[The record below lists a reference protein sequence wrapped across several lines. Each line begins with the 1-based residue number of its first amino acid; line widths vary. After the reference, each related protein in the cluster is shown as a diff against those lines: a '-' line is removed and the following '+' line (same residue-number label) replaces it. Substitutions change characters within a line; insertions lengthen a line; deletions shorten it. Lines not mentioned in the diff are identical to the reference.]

1 MVRRSTFAL
10 DLRAFEK
17 KFGERAD
24 SLIRAAALDML
35 GAIVQRTP
43 VDTGRARG
51 NWQTTI
57 GAPAGGTVTT
67 LDPSGALA
75 RAKALGAL
83 ATFKGGSSVFIVNNL
98 PYIVPLEYGSS
109 KQAPAGMVR
118 ITLREWRGKVAAA
131 ARGLK

>member
-1 MVRRSTFAL
+1 MARRGSFTL

-17 KFGERAD
+17 KFEDRTDA
-24 SLIRAAALDML
+24 LIRAAALDAL

-43 VDTGRARG
+43 VDTGRARA
-51 NWQTTI
+51 NWQVTI

-83 ATFKGGSSVFIVNNL
+83 ASFKGGSSVFIVNNL
-98 PYIVPLEYGSS
+98 PYILPLEYGSS

-118 ITLREWRGKVAAA
+118 ITLREWRGKVSAAA
-131 ARGLK
+131 KGLR